1 MMIRFFLTL
10 FFFKLLF
17 LECYSQDM
25 IRSSMIRSPKDGEIF
40 INKNPKPGEKD
51 YKFVIINGTTW
62 LAENLQAKTFN
73 NGESIYFAKTDKEWE
88 EAAESSKP
96 AWRFHNYDPKNGE
109 IFGYEYNWY
118 AVVDSRGIAP
128 DGYII
133 PDETDYENL
142 VNHFGGWN
150 VAGFKLK
157 SKIGWGDYCTGGEKL
172 VKCPN
177 CSNWSA
183 DYRKQVPCH
192 KCKGNQTVKISTPSV
207 KNSGNGNN
215 SSGFSAIPTWI
226 GLYCCDYVF
235 GLMKPKSQKLC
246 QSIWWTRTP
255 SDSKFGKAFFI
266 DNTNNIYFEI
276 EFKYEG
282 YPVRCYFGG

>member
-1 MMIRFFLTL
+1 MNFGKF
-10 FFFKLLF
+10 
-17 LECYSQDM
+17 
-25 IRSSMIRSPKDGEIF
+25 PNDGEIF

-51 YKFVIINGTTW
+51 YKFVNINGTTW

-73 NGESIYFAKTDKEWE
+73 NGESIYFAKTDKEWK
-88 EAAESSKP
+88 EAAVSNKP
-96 AWRFHNYDPKNGE
+96 AWRFYNYDPKNGE

-133 PDETDYENL
+133 PDKTDYENL

-150 VAGFKLK
+150 VAAFKLK
-157 SKIGWGDYCTGGEKL
+157 SKIGWGDFCLGGEQL

-183 DYRKQVPCH
+183 GYRKIVPCH
-192 KCKGNQTVKISTPSV
+192 KCKGNQTVKISTPIV
-207 KNSGNGNN
+207 KKSGNGNN
-215 SSGFSAIPTWI
+215 FSGFSAIPTWI
-226 GLYCCDYVF
+226 GLYSCDYDY
-235 GLMKPKSQKLC
+235 GLMKPKSKNYLG
-246 QSIWWTRTP
+246 QSVWWTRTP
-255 SDSKFGKAFFI
+255 GDGDSKFAKALKI
-266 DNTNNIYFEI
+266 ENTNNIYFEI

-282 YPVRCYFGG
+282 YSVRCYFGG

>member
-1 MMIRFFLTL
+1 MIRFFLTL
-10 FFFKLLF
+10 FVFQLLII
-17 LECYSQDM
+17 ESNSQM
-25 IRSSMIRSPKDGEIF
+25 NFGKFPNDGEIF

-51 YKFVIINGTTW
+51 YKFVNINGTTW

-73 NGESIYFAKTDKEWE
+73 NGESIYFAKTDKEWK
-88 EAAESSKP
+88 EAAVSNKP
-96 AWRFHNYDPKNGE
+96 AWRFYNYDPKNGE

-133 PDETDYENL
+133 PDKTDYENL

-150 VAGFKLK
+150 VAAFKLK
-157 SKIGWGDYCTGGEKL
+157 SKIGWGDFCLGGEQL

-183 DYRKQVPCH
+183 GYRKIVPCH
-192 KCKGNQTVKISTPSV
+192 KCKGNQTVKISTPIV
-207 KNSGNGNN
+207 KKSGNGNN
-215 SSGFSAIPTWI
+215 FSGFSAIPTWI
-226 GLYCCDYVF
+226 GLYSCDYDY
-235 GLMKPKSQKLC
+235 GLMKPKSKNYLG
-246 QSIWWTRTP
+246 QSVWWTRTP
-255 SDSKFGKAFFI
+255 GDGDSKFAKALKI
-266 DNTNNIYFEI
+266 ENTNNIYFEN

-282 YPVRCYFGG
+282 YSVRCYFGG

>member
-10 FFFKLLF
+10 FVFQLLII
-17 LECYSQDM
+17 ESNSQM
-25 IRSSMIRSPKDGEIF
+25 ILGKIPNDGEIF

-51 YKFVIINGTTW
+51 YKFVNINGTTW

-73 NGESIYFAKTDKEWE
+73 NGESIYFAKTDKEWK
-88 EAAESSKP
+88 EAAVSNKP

-133 PDETDYENL
+133 PDKTDYENL

-150 VAGFKLK
+150 VAAFKLK
-157 SKIGWGDYCTGGEKL
+157 SKIGWGDFCLGGEQL

-183 DYRKQVPCH
+183 GYRKIVPCH
-192 KCKGNQTVKISTPSV
+192 KCKGNQTVKISTPIV
-207 KNSGNGNN
+207 KKSGNGNN
-215 SSGFSAIPTWI
+215 FSGFSAIPTWI
-226 GLYCCDYVF
+226 GLYSCDYDY
-235 GLMKPKSQKLC
+235 GLMKPKSKNYLG
-246 QSIWWTRTP
+246 QSVWWTRTP
-255 SDSKFGKAFFI
+255 DGDSKFAKALKI
-266 DNTNNIYFEI
+266 ENTNNIYFEI

-282 YPVRCYFGG
+282 YSVRCYFGG